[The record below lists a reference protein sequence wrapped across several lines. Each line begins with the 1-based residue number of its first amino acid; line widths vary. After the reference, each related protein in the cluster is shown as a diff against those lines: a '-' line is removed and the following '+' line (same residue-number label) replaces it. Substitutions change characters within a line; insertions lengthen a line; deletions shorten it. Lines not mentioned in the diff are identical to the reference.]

1 MTFTKAILLRA
12 RIIFLSVLCFVVLII
27 WKIVH
32 LQFVECDKW
41 RHCAKVAQLAYKP
54 IVASRG
60 NIYAHDGALL
70 ATSLPFYRVALDPL
84 VASDACFKAGIDP
97 LSQALSDF
105 YQDNPPQYYK
115 KRIMDAR
122 AKKRRYLLLH
132 TDYITYEDKKK
143 MSQWP
148 IFNQGKFKGG
158 VIFEAQNRRYN
169 PFKELARRT
178 IGMHRETY
186 GFGLEYAFNKAL
198 QGVDG
203 KALYQKVVGGNWK
216 KVPEGNMI
224 PPIHGADLVTTLD
237 INLQDVT
244 QSSLLAVLEK
254 TEAQN
259 GCAIVMEVATG
270 AIKAMANLSRM
281 ESGKYIESYNYA
293 IGNQGTVEPGS
304 VFKLASMLALLE
316 ETGWPLTK
324 LVDTGEGVVQFYN
337 RWMRDVK
344 KGGYGLLT
352 LQEVFEKS
360 SNVGISMAVQEA
372 FGANPQKFIDYM
384 EQLGIHQPLGIELAG
399 EGKPYMIT
407 PNSKMWSGVALPW
420 LSIGY
425 NLQITPLQMLVLY
438 NAVAN
443 NGTMVKPMFVQHI
456 QSANGVVKNF
466 PTTILKEKICSN
478 ETLSKLKAMLEGTV
492 EKGLAQRIKHGF
504 YKIAGKTGTAQKL
517 VSGKYTDNHLTSF
530 AGYFPA
536 DHPRYSCIIVVDSP
550 QGASFRFGSE
560 VPAPIFKD
568 IVDRIAGKDL
578 HARKPINSSFAKSIC
593 GEQFLGEAQ
602 SSAARYLGVFEEH
615 RPDSTPKLPLAIE
628 FLNRSKV
635 GVHATLLSN
644 MGHTNELSFLYQSLG
659 FPIPENIHAGASWG
673 RLEVNAQESSFQP
686 STPQTPKEVPNV
698 LHMKL
703 RDALF
708 LLENNGL
715 KVTIEGNIHGVVCKQ
730 SKVAA
735 NQIIILLK

>member
-1 MTFTKAILLRA
+1 MSFTKEILLRA
-12 RIIFLSVLCFVVLII
+12 RIVFLAAIFFIILIA

-32 LQFVECDKW
+32 LQFIEVDRW
-41 RHCAKVAQLAYKP
+41 RNCAKIAQLEYRP

-70 ATSLPFYRVALDPL
+70 ATSLNFYSVALDPV
-84 VASDACFKAGIDP
+84 VASDEVFKKGIDP

-105 YQDNPPQYYK
+105 YKDNPPAYYK
-115 KRIMDAR
+115 KRIVDAR

-132 TDYITYEDKKK
+132 KGHVTYEEKKK
-143 MSQWP
+143 MSRWP

-158 VIFEAQNRRYN
+158 VIFEAQYKRYN

-178 IGMHRETY
+178 IGIHRARHAS
-186 GFGLEYAFNKAL
+186 GLEYSFNETLK
-198 QGVDG
+198 GVDG

-216 KVPEGNMI
+216 KVPESSMF
-224 PPIHGADLVTTLD
+224 PLVHGSDLVTTLD
-237 INLQDVT
+237 INLQDVA
-244 QSSLLAVLEK
+244 QSSLLTVLEK
-254 TEAQN
+254 TDAQN

-270 AIKAMANLSRM
+270 AIKAMANLART

-304 VFKLASMLALLE
+304 IFKLASMLALLE
-316 ETGWPLTK
+316 ETGWPLTEPI
-324 LVDTGEGVVQFYN
+324 DTGHGAIQFYN
-337 RWMRDVK
+337 RWMKDVK

-360 SNVGISMAVQEA
+360 SNVGISMAIQQT
-372 FGANPQKFIDYM
+372 FGANPQKFIDYI

-407 PNSKMWSGVALPW
+407 PKSKMWSGVALPW

-425 NLQITPLQMLVLY
+425 NLQITPLQLLVLY

-443 NGTMVKPMFVQHI
+443 NGKMVKPFFVQQI
-456 QSANGVVKNF
+456 QSPNGIVQTF
-466 PTTILKEKICSN
+466 PTTVLKEKICSD
-478 ETLSKLKAMLEGTV
+478 ETLRKLKVMLEGTV
-492 EKGLAQRIKHGF
+492 ERGLAWRIKHGF

-517 VSGKYTDNHLTSF
+517 VDGKYTDHHLTSF

-550 QGASFRFGSE
+550 QGEAFRFGAE

-578 HARKPINSSFAKSIC
+578 QARKPINGSVNTHPIA
-593 GEQFLGEAQ
+593 
-602 SSAARYLGVFEEH
+602 
-615 RPDSTPKLPLAIE
+615 
-628 FLNRSKV
+628 
-635 GVHATLLSN
+635 LSN
-644 MGHTNELSFLYQSLG
+644 IGNAGELAFLYQSLQL
-659 FPIPENIHAGASWG
+659 PIPENLNAKESWG
-673 RLEVNAQESSFQP
+673 SLKTSLEGGTFQP
-686 STPQTPKEVPNV
+686 YTPQASKEVPSV

-715 KVTIEGNIHGVVCKQ
+715 NVTVEGNIHGVVSKQ
-730 SKVAA
+730 SKVTA
-735 NQIIILLK
+735 NQITILLK

>member
-12 RIIFLSVLCFVVLII
+12 RIIFLSAIFFVALII

-32 LQFVECDKW
+32 LQFVEVDKW
-41 RHCAKVAQLAYKP
+41 RNCAKVAQLEYKP

-60 NIYAHDGALL
+60 NIYAYDGALL
-70 ATSLPFYRVALDPL
+70 ATSLPFYRVALDPV
-84 VASDACFKAGIDP
+84 VASDACFKKGIDP

-105 YQDNPPQYYK
+105 YKDNPPKYYK

-132 TDYITYEDKKK
+132 AGYITYEDKKK
-143 MSQWP
+143 MSHWP

-158 VIFEAQNRRYN
+158 VIFEAQYKRYN

-178 IGMHRETY
+178 IGIHRETY
-186 GFGLEYAFNKAL
+186 GYGLEYAFNKAL

-216 KVPEGNMI
+216 KVPESTMI
-224 PPIHGADLVTTLD
+224 PPIHGSDLFTTLD

-244 QSSLLAVLEK
+244 QSSLLTVLEQ
-254 TEAQN
+254 TNAEN

-270 AIKAMANLSRM
+270 AIKAIANLART
-281 ESGKYIESYNYA
+281 ESGKYIESYNYS
-293 IGNQGTVEPGS
+293 IGSQGTVELGS
-304 VFKLASMLALLE
+304 IFKLASMLALLE

-324 LVDTGEGVVQFYN
+324 PIDTGHGAIQFYN

-344 KGGYGLLT
+344 KGGYGVLT

-360 SNVGISMAVQEA
+360 SNVGISMAIQET
-372 FGANPQKFIDYM
+372 FGTNPQRFINYM
-384 EQLGIHQPLGIELAG
+384 EQLGMNQPLGVELAG

-407 PNSKMWSGVALPW
+407 PKSKMWSGVALPW

-443 NGTMVKPMFVQHI
+443 NGKMVKPMFVQHI
-456 QSANGVVKNF
+456 KSANGMVKSF
-466 PTTILKEKICSN
+466 PTTILKEKICSD
-478 ETLSKLKAMLEGTV
+478 ETLCKLKMMLEGTV

-517 VSGKYTDNHLTSF
+517 VSGKYTDHHLTSF

-550 QGASFRFGSE
+550 QGATFQFGSE
-560 VPAPIFKD
+560 VSAPIFKD

-578 HARKPINSSFAKSIC
+578 HARKPINGWS
-593 GEQFLGEAQ
+593 
-602 SSAARYLGVFEEH
+602 H
-615 RPDSTPKLPLAIE
+615 P
-628 FLNRSKV
+628 SK
-635 GVHATLLSN
+635 LSN
-644 MGHTNELSFLYQSLG
+644 VSNTNELKFLYQCLQLS
-659 FPIPENIHAGASWG
+659 IPESVNVEENWG
-673 RLEVNAQESSFQP
+673 SLEISSEGEKFQP
-686 STPQTPKEVPNV
+686 CKHQSSKAVPSV

-703 RDALF
+703 RDAF
-708 LLENNGL
+708 FY
-715 KVTIEGNIHGVVCKQ
+715 
-730 SKVAA
+730 
-735 NQIIILLK
+735 